1 MNPNKQYYGDR
12 RLDYFCAFCGGPADT
27 EDHVPSRCFLDKPYP
42 PNLPVIPCCH
52 KCNHDFSI
60 DEEYVSCFIDCAKS
74 KTANPS
80 QIQRD
85 KTRETLL
92 HSPKLQERIAAQI
105 RNFGGYNL
113 LDYEKD
119 RFMNVVRKL
128 AYGHLAFEN
137 DHLTWGSKLRFSM
150 WLVPEMRESQRTIF
164 FKPYT
169 GDLLPEVNSHG
180 LEHILLPDNAD
191 IVMQFATPWVI
202 VQEGRYAY
210 CVSPDSNKVKFV
222 IAGYLAVEASISQP
236 FHC

>member
-1 MNPNKQYYGDR
+1 MNQNKTYYGDS
-12 RLDYFCAFCGGPADT
+12 RLNYFCAFCGGPAET

-60 DEEYVSCFIDCAKS
+60 DEEYVSCLIDCMKS
-74 KTANPS
+74 HTADPS
-80 QIQRD
+80 LIQRG

-92 HSPKLQERIAAQI
+92 HSPKLQERIASQI
-105 RNFGGYNL
+105 KEFGEYYL
-113 LDYEKD
+113 FDYEKE
-119 RFMNVVRKL
+119 RFKNIVRKL
-128 AYGHLAFEN
+128 AFGHLAFEN
-137 DHLTWGSKLRFSM
+137 DYLTWNSSFLFSI
-150 WLVPEMRESQRTIF
+150 WLIPEMTESQYATF

-191 IVMQFATPWVI
+191 IVMQFAALWVI

-222 IAGYLAVEASISQP
+222 IADYLAVEVSINQ
-236 FHC
+236 